1 MKKIIF
7 AAMVAVAGWLCTQA
21 QSMPAPEKYNDY
33 LEQVSQMDTKKA
45 EFLITATME
54 TLSKDPKAYRQMM
67 ELAER
72 RFSDAADP
80 IHNETLY
87 MAVLKH
93 ASEKFVLSAAEKE
106 KQRLLFEGAKKNMI
120 GTVAADFDY
129 VMPNDKNAHHL
140 KDLKADNILVYFNN
154 PDCESCEAVKD
165 RLANSER
172 INQLVNDKKMIVLA
186 IYPYDDQKLWKKAKY
201 PKMMINGWNQS
212 RNIEYNELYDLPTLP
227 CFYLLDKDYKVLI
240 KNEGSLN
247 KVEATLKDLMTA
259 KEAGPEAPAKH
270 GLEPSRPAIQPE
282 KPRPTSIP
290 APADDPNAIRSE
302 ELLGYMLNNQGQA
315 LYESLSDKVKDQ
327 VKPEMFNGA
336 LTQIESKVGK
346 YQSHEPWAIQELQ
359 GMKAY
364 TSLMNF
370 EKGQLGMVIIYDE
383 DGKAMGINL
392 VPPQA
397 IKGKAN

>member
-165 RLANSER
+165 RLANSEL